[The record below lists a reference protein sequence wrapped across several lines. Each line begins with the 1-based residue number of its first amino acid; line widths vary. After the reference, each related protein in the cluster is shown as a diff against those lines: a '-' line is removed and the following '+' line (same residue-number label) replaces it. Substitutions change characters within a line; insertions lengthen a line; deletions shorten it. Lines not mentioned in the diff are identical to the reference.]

1 MEKFQD
7 PQTGTSTEHGWHQ
20 KYYDK
25 EIFIQSNTTYVYIYI
40 IINTQLATYFGS
52 SEPYSGQFLTYRH
65 GAFSEC
71 AHYVRTH
78 RLYIKN
84 WPEDG
89 SLEPKHVANYV
100 LMIIHICCV

>member
-1 MEKFQD
+1 
-7 PQTGTSTEHGWHQ
+7 
-20 KYYDK
+20 
-25 EIFIQSNTTYVYIYI
+25 
-40 IINTQLATYFGS
+40 LATYFGS

-100 LMIIHICCV
+100 LMIIHICCVWINITLSYYITQRDGSYKKNQKYVYCLFRMAYVCSCFAVIC